1 MWPDLL
7 LLANLAVSL
16 YMTGL
21 IWFVQ
26 VVHYP
31 LFGAVPPADFPAYE
45 ARHQALTTWV
55 TAPPMLAELAL
66 SVAYLLARPANT
78 LAWLAAG
85 LTFLLWG
92 STFFLQVPLHGRLS
106 QGFEV
111 EAWRSLVASNWL
123 RTFAWSLRSGLLL
136 WLLWKRM
143 GPTDG

>member
-31 LFGAVPPADFPAYE
+31 LFGAVPPPDFSAYE
-45 ARHQALTTWV
+45 ARHQSLTTWV
-55 TAPPMLAELAL
+55 TAPPMLAELGL
-66 SVAYLLARPANT
+66 SAAYLLARPAST
-78 LAWLAAG
+78 LVWLAAA
-85 LTFLLWG
+85 LTLLLWA

-106 QGFEV
+106 QGFEL

-123 RTFAWSLRSGLLL
+123 RTSAWTLRSALLL
-136 WLLWKRM
+136 WLLWERM
-143 GPTDG
+143 RPAHG